1 MANKAFLLV
10 LGIVAMLA
18 GLSGPAPAQPAETPI
33 ALQLNKMTQYGD
45 DCRIYFLIVNRS
57 TVRYDAFTAELVI
70 FGDDGVIDRRF
81 TGDLSPL
88 RAEKSLVVSFDMAG
102 LKCRNVSQVL
112 LNEITA
118 CTDATGRHADCVE
131 KVHVDSRAGIALFK

>member
-1 MANKAFLLV
+1 MTARAFQFVLGLAFL
-10 LGIVAMLA
+10 IA
-18 GLSGPAPAQPAETPI
+18 GPAGPVAAQSAEPPI
-33 ALQLNKMTQYGD
+33 SLQLNKMTQYGD
-45 DCRIYFLIVNRS
+45 DCRIYFLIVNRT

-88 RAEKSLVVSFDMAG
+88 RADKSLVVSFDMAG

-112 LNEITA
+112 LNDITA
-118 CTDATGRHADCVE
+118 CTDSTGRHADCVDQ
-131 KVHVDSRAGIALFK
+131 VHVDSRAGVALFK